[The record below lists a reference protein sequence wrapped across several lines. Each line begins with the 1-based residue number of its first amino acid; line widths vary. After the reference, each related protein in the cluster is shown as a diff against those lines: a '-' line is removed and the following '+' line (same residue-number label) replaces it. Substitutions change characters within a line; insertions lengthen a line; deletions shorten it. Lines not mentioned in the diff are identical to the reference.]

1 VTANYQKKKGES
13 SMKGFAMLGIGA
25 AGWIEREK
33 PKPDPIDAII
43 RPLAVGMCTSDL
55 HTVYDGPFGELS
67 FILGHEA
74 VGEVVE
80 VGSEVKDFK
89 PGDRIVVGAI
99 TPDWRTIDVQRGLHQ
114 HSGGMLGGFKFTG
127 AKDGVYGEYFHVNDA
142 DMNLAHLPDEIP
154 LETAV
159 MLADM
164 IPTGFHGAELADIEL
179 GMTVCVIGIGPVGLM
194 AVAGAKLRGAGRI
207 IAVGTRPIC
216 VEAAKYYGATE
227 IISYKTGDI
236 VEQVKQ
242 LTGGAGVDVAIVAG
256 GEKEG
261 EGLSQAIKMTK
272 AGGTISNVAYFSTGE
287 TLPIPRN
294 EWGLG
299 MGHKT
304 IKGGL
309 MPAGR
314 YKLEKF
320 IDLVKYNRVDPSK
333 LATHIYYG
341 MENIEKAWYLMKE
354 KPADLIKPVV
364 IY

>member
-1 VTANYQKKKGES
+1 
-13 SMKGFAMLGIGA
+13 MKGFGMLKIGA
-25 AGWIEREK
+25 AGWVEREK
-33 PKPDPIDAII
+33 PEPGPIDAII
-43 RPLAVGMCTSDL
+43 RPLAVGVCTSDL
-55 HTVYDGPFGELS
+55 HTVYDGALGELS
-67 FILGHEA
+67 FIVGHEA

-99 TPDWRTIDVQRGLHQ
+99 TPDWRTIDIQRGWHQ

-127 AKDGVYGEYFHVNDA
+127 VKDGVFAEYFHVNDA
-142 DMNLAHLPDEIP
+142 DMNLAHLPDEIS
-154 LETAV
+154 LEVGV
-159 MLADM
+159 MLSDM
-164 IPTGFHGAELADIEL
+164 VPTGLHGAELADIEL
-179 GMTVCVIGIGPVGLM
+179 GMTVCVIGIGPIGLM
-194 AVAGAKLRGAGRI
+194 SVAGARLCGAGRI
-207 IAVGTRPIC
+207 FGVGTRPRC
-216 VEAAKYYGATE
+216 VEVAKEYGAND
-227 IISYKTGDI
+227 IISYKVGDI
-236 VEQVKQ
+236 CEQVMN
-242 LTGGAGVDVAIVAG
+242 LTEGRGVDVAIVAG

-314 YKLEKF
+314 YKLERF
-320 IDLVKYNRVDPSK
+320 IDLVKYGRIDPSK
-333 LATHIYYG
+333 LVTHVFHG